1 MSPSPIRT
9 FLLALVLILAT
20 GTAALARG
28 SGREQSRRGP
38 PEQGERADR
47 MIERLSDKLDLTE
60 AQQSV
65 LREEMEKV
73 GPLMGQSMDLRHELR
88 GVLLFEGETE
98 RAREIRSEIQ
108 GLDDQIYSAQVG
120 FGEKLRS
127 TLSAQQFEEFK
138 QLHAQREERRDERR
152 EDRRERRSERQ
163 HDRSDDD

>member
-9 FLLALVLILAT
+9 LLLALALILVT
-20 GTAALARG
+20 GTAALAKG
-28 SGREQSRRGP
+28 SGREQNRRGP
-38 PEQGERADR
+38 PEQGERAERMLDR
-47 MIERLSDKLDLTE
+47 LTDKLDLTE

-65 LREEMEKV
+65 LRKEMEIV
-73 GPLMGQSMDLRHELR
+73 GPLMGKSMELRHELR
-88 GVLLFEGETE
+88 GILLFEGETD

-108 GLDDQIYSAQVG
+108 SLDDQIYGAQVG

-152 EDRRERRSERQ
+152 EDRRERRSQRR
-163 HDRSDDD
+163 HDRSDD